1 MKEIIIDVMD
11 NGEVKVETKGFKG
24 ASCLAESEFIKKYL
38 GAEME
43 RELKP
48 TYYEKDGIKTTRH
61 LPLCG

>member
-1 MKEIIIDVMD
+1 
-11 NGEVKVETKGFKG
+11 
-24 ASCLAESEFIKKYL
+24 LAESEFIKKYL